1 MTEGQLGADIR
12 LTLRQQQNWRDL
24 YTAAVLET
32 DIDRLPQ
39 LIRLAEESISF
50 RLISLT
56 GCEADDEDLREIKAA
71 LESLEILK
79 HERLS
84 ER

>member
-1 MTEGQLGADIR
+1 
-12 LTLRQQQNWRDL
+12 
-24 YTAAVLET
+24 
-32 DIDRLPQ
+32 
-39 LIRLAEESISF
+39 
-50 RLISLT
+50 LISLT